1 MAAETLPDWPD
12 GTVPDMS
19 ALTVTELA
27 TQAHYLVI
35 DTGMRHHETKDD
47 CSTQGIDRTNI
58 GECPYYTEADILYTM
73 LIHRGQKGAAH

>member
-1 MAAETLPDWPD
+1 MAGEIWPD
-12 GTVPDMS
+12 CTVGAVQDMS
-19 ALTVTELA
+19 TLTVTELA

-47 CSTQGIDRTNI
+47 CGTQGISRTNI

-73 LIHRGQKGAAH
+73 LVRRGQKGAAH